1 MVVHPHHPSI
11 SDPQPPVSEEKTV
24 PTHPMHREL
33 SLILKEIKVGTSIC
47 KNIIYIVKIFCIVG
61 VGDN

>member
-1 MVVHPHHPSI
+1 MREVLSPVCIVRTVVVHPHHPSI

-47 KNIIYIVKIFCIVG
+47 KILSR
-61 VGDN
+61 

>member
-1 MVVHPHHPSI
+1 MVHPHHPSI

-24 PTHPMHREL
+24 PAHPMHREL
-33 SLILKEIKVGTSIC
+33 SLILKEIKVVAAVVKILS
-47 KNIIYIVKIFCIVG
+47 KIVKIFCIVG